1 MDDGLIPRCILL
13 AALIVGGG
21 LFSGTETAIAYCN
34 RIRFKLRA
42 EEGERGALRVV
53 KILDRYD
60 NAITTL
66 LIMINVIHIAA
77 ASIATVLAVKLWG
90 ASGSVISTVV
100 MTLLVFF
107 FSETLPKSIAKA
119 NADTFSSIVSLP
131 LSVLMFLL
139 TPLTFFFSKIGDLA
153 KKLFGG
159 GKKELSMTEDE
170 LHTIVENSEEEGGI
184 EPEDSELIQ
193 SAIDFSDGIAADI
206 MTPADRMVAI
216 NVHDTPDAVLHTIL
230 MRKYS
235 RIPVTDGKNYSGVL
249 QVRKYLRTCID
260 HPSPALRPLLSPPTF
275 VRAQTPVHTLFE
287 DMRRKKVHMCLI
299 QNDDRKV
306 IGLVT
311 MEDILEELVGDIMDE
326 DDKPEELMED
336 LFENAVK
343 ESNKQSEGE
352 VRA

>member
-90 ASGSVISTVV
+90 SSGSVISTVV

-119 NADTFSSIVSLP
+119 NADTFTGLVSIP
-131 LSVLMFLL
+131 LSILMFLL
-139 TPLTFFFSKIGDLA
+139 TPLTFFFSQIGDLA
-153 KKLFGG
+153 KKMLGG
-159 GKKELSMTEDE
+159 GRDGLTMTEDE

-206 MTPADRMVAI
+206 MTPAERMVTI
-216 NVHDTPDAVLHTIL
+216 NVHDTPDSVRNTIL
-230 MRKYS
+230 TRKYS
-235 RIPVTDGKNYSGVL
+235 RIPVTDGRNIIGVL
-249 QVRKYLRTCID
+249 QVRK
-260 HPSPALRPLLSPPTF
+260 
-275 VRAQTPVHTLFE
+275 
-287 DMRRKKVHMCLI
+287 
-299 QNDDRKV
+299 
-306 IGLVT
+306 
-311 MEDILEELVGDIMDE
+311 
-326 DDKPEELMED
+326 
-336 LFENAVK
+336 
-343 ESNKQSEGE
+343 
-352 VRA
+352 